1 MSTLKEPNKII
12 YDEFVSYVQSNQER
26 FYRLAYSYVKNQQT
40 SLDVIQNAIY
50 NGLRSINS
58 LKDPSYMKTWFYRI
72 LVNASLDEIR
82 KNKRILSTDPFEMPE
97 NIVQESITRDEI
109 MDLYQA
115 LEGLNPDMKTIVIL
129 RYFEDMKLQEIASIL
144 DLNIS
149 TVKTRLYS
157 ALEKLKLQL
166 KSEVFNDE

>member
-1 MSTLKEPNKII
+1 
-12 YDEFVSYVQSNQER
+12 
-26 FYRLAYSYVKNQQT
+26 
-40 SLDVIQNAIY
+40 
-50 NGLRSINS
+50 
-58 LKDPSYMKTWFYRI
+58 
-72 LVNASLDEIR
+72 
-82 KNKRILSTDPFEMPE
+82 MPE

-115 LEGLNPDMKTIVIL
+115 LEGLNPDMKAIVIL

>member
-58 LKDPSYMKTWFYRI
+58 LKDPSYMKT
-72 LVNASLDEIR
+72 
-82 KNKRILSTDPFEMPE
+82 
-97 NIVQESITRDEI
+97 
-109 MDLYQA
+109 
-115 LEGLNPDMKTIVIL
+115 
-129 RYFEDMKLQEIASIL
+129 
-144 DLNIS
+144 
-149 TVKTRLYS
+149 
-157 ALEKLKLQL
+157 
-166 KSEVFNDE
+166 

>member
-1 MSTLKEPNKII
+1 M
-12 YDEFVSYVQSNQER
+12 
-26 FYRLAYSYVKNQQT
+26 
-40 SLDVIQNAIY
+40 
-50 NGLRSINS
+50 
-58 LKDPSYMKTWFYRI
+58 

-115 LEGLNPDMKTIVIL
+115 LEGLNPDMKAIVIL